1 MQDKSSA
8 KVLRGSSP
16 ERLGE
21 WDPPHTLMEE
31 SHCTSPESPN
41 VYKPCSRR
49 PTLLTQTS
57 HPPRLEIPPTKGA
70 VPRGQCKP
78 LISMQTQ
85 PGSALVH
92 VLSPSAVGH
101 SRDQQRC
108 RVPVCLRTSAM
119 VAANNQPLKG
129 STAFATLSSSRFL
142 KQYSF

>member
-85 PGSALVH
+85 PLSMCSAP
-92 VLSPSAVGH
+92 VLWGTAETSSAA
-101 SRDQQRC
+101 
-108 RVPVCLRTSAM
+108 VCPCA
-119 VAANNQPLKG
+119 
-129 STAFATLSSSRFL
+129 
-142 KQYSF
+142 